1 MSYEAQ
7 LGLVNLL
14 PVAASSCCL
23 QLLLPPPVA
32 AYEVH
37 KNRVTNSA
45 KLKPDTVRSRPGLK
59 PGLKPGLEPNERV
72 NSAKINQSRGGSRER
87 EDCGDCR
94 TRRLHWSLASNEKS
108 EKTRT
113 NKATN

>member
-1 MSYEAQ
+1 M
-7 LGLVNLL
+7 LL
-14 PVAASSCCL
+14 LL
-23 QLLLPPPVA
+23 QLLLPPPVAA

-45 KLKPDTVRSRPGLK
+45 KLKPDTVRSRLGLET
-59 PGLKPGLEPNERV
+59 GLEPGLEPNERV
-72 NSAKINQSRGGSRER
+72 NSAKINQSRGERREQG
-87 EDCGDCR
+87 EDRDCR
-94 TRRLHWSLASNEKS
+94 TRRLHWRLASNEKS